1 VAAQMCVSLRTLR
14 RMLSAEGTSFRKLM
28 DEVRE
33 TLALE
38 LIQGTNLSLE
48 DISYRLGYSDTA
60 NFFHAFKRWKGFTPN
75 HFRQTKR

>member
-1 VAAQMCVSLRTLR
+1 M
-14 RMLSAEGTSFRKLM
+14 E
-28 DEVRE
+28 EVRE

-60 NFFHAFKRWKGFTPN
+60 NFFHAFKRWKGQTPN
-75 HFRQTKR
+75 HFRKINS